1 MTKLLRRID
10 DAWYRAERALCVV
23 LLAVMAVAVF
33 LDAVHRQ
40 AANEG
45 RLEAMCKRL
54 VGPDAAGPVS
64 TVLAFALALWV
75 LYGALRT
82 AKTKVQIPVGR
93 ALVIAVL
100 GVAAAYGLIVGMVTL
115 FPNGLIWAQS
125 LGLSGMLWV
134 GFIGASMATKEGNHL
149 TLEIMEFVWKGK
161 AKAHVGRLGALAA
174 TVFCAIIAWLCLVQV
189 RIEYS
194 EWAEAEGA
202 VGTMSGFPV
211 PRFAIFSILPF
222 AFTVM
227 ALRFLGR
234 VLGETEKEKD
244 PGITPVKLD
253 DAPAPEPSPEGE
265 PKA

>member
-10 DAWYRAERALCVV
+10 DAWYRIERVLCVA

-45 RLEAMCKRL
+45 RLEVLCRKLFGEAN
-54 VGPDAAGPVS
+54 AGAIS
-64 TVLAFALALWV
+64 TVLAFVLAWWV
-75 LYGALRT
+75 IYGALRT
-82 AKTKVQIPVGR
+82 AKTKVQVPVGR
-93 ALVIAVL
+93 AVVIAVI
-100 GVAAAYGLIVGMVTL
+100 GVAVGYGLIRGMVTL

-161 AKAHVGRLGALAA
+161 AKAHVGRVGALVAA
-174 TVFCAIIAWLCLVQV
+174 LFCLVIGWLCLVEV
-189 RIEYS
+189 RIEYG
-194 EWAEAEGA
+194 EWAESDGA

-222 AFTVM
+222 AFAVM
-227 ALRFLGR
+227 TARFLGR
-234 VLGETEKEKD
+234 AFGETEKEKD
-244 PGITPVKLD
+244 PGITPVKVEEE
-253 DAPAPEPSPEGE
+253 EPR
-265 PKA
+265 A

>member
-10 DAWYRAERALCVV
+10 EGWYRAERALCVA

-45 RLEAMCKRL
+45 RLEVLCRKL
-54 VGPDAAGPVS
+54 FGPQAAGPVS
-64 TVLAFALALWV
+64 TALAFVIALGV

-82 AKTKVQIPVGR
+82 AKTKVQIPAAR
-93 ALVIAVL
+93 AAVIAVL
-100 GVAAAYGLIVGMVTL
+100 GVAAGYGLLRGMVTL

-161 AKAHVGRLGALAA
+161 AKAHVGRAGALAA
-174 TVFCAIIAWLCLVQV
+174 AIFCAVIGWLCLAQV
-189 RIEYS
+189 RLEHA
-194 EWAEAEGA
+194 EWAEADGA

-211 PRFAIFSILPF
+211 PRFVIFSILPF
-222 AFTVM
+222 AFAVM
-227 ALRFLGR
+227 TLRFMGR

-244 PGITPVKLD
+244 PGITPLKLD
-253 DAPAPEPSPEGE
+253 DAAAPAEDG
-265 PKA
+265 PKP

>member
-10 DAWYRAERALCVV
+10 DAWYRAERALCVG
-23 LLAVMAVAVF
+23 LLVVMAVAVF

-45 RLEAMCKRL
+45 RLEVLCRKLFGA
-54 VGPDAAGPVS
+54 GAAGPVS
-64 TVLAFALALWV
+64 TVLAFVIAWWII
-75 LYGALRT
+75 YGALRT
-82 AKTKVQIPVGR
+82 AKTAKQISAAR
-93 ALVIAVL
+93 AAVIGVL
-100 GVAAAYGLIVGMVTL
+100 GTAAGYGFIRGMVAV

-161 AKAHVGRLGALAA
+161 AKAHVGRAGALAA
-174 TVFCAIIAWLCLVQV
+174 AVFCVVIGWLCLAQV
-189 RIEYS
+189 RIEYG
-194 EWAEAEGA
+194 EWAEADGA

-211 PRFAIFSILPF
+211 PRWAIFSILPVAF
-222 AFTVM
+222 AVM
-227 ALRFLGR
+227 TLRFLGR

-244 PGITPVKLD
+244 TGIVPVKLD
-253 DAPAPEPSPEGE
+253 DAPPPEAAP
-265 PKA
+265 

>member
-10 DAWYRAERALCVV
+10 EAWYRAERALCVA
-23 LLAVMAVAVF
+23 LLAIMAVAVF

-45 RLEAMCKRL
+45 RLEVLCRKL
-54 VGPDAAGPVS
+54 FGPASAGWAS
-64 TVLAFALALWV
+64 TVLAFALAWWV
-75 LYGALRT
+75 IYGALRT
-82 AKTKVQIPVGR
+82 AKTREPIARGR
-93 ALVIAVL
+93 AAVIAVL
-100 GVAAAYGLIVGMVTL
+100 GTAAGYALVRGMVSL

-149 TLEIMEFVWKGK
+149 TLEVMEFVWKGR
-161 AKAHVGRLGALAA
+161 AKAHVGRLGALFAA
-174 TVFCAIIAWLCLVQV
+174 LFCAVLGWLCFIEC
-189 RIEYS
+189 RIEYL
-194 EWAEAEGA
+194 EWAEADGA

-211 PRFAIFSILPF
+211 PRFAIFAILPF

-227 ALRFLGR
+227 TLRFLGR
-234 VLGETEKEKD
+234 VFGETEKEKE
-244 PGITPVKLD
+244 PAIAPLKLD
-253 DAPAPEPSPEGE
+253 AEE